1 MAGGRISSLNLIIA
15 CISILSLTALYISAF
30 GGSISDSNNGSNGL
44 SSSWFNTE
52 ADKAYTY
59 TSRDPTPKSGWV
71 PDLTAENLLCSY
83 HNEEDIASFI
93 WSHRA
98 AVNADPTTGTALA
111 KDSAS
116 SHASSD
122 ALAIL
127 LDAGITHF
135 DVDICYFAYGAEH
148 PTNPND
154 ALSSSNSNSN
164 SNSKVLAGDFY
175 VAHPS
180 QLNTARASD
189 SAIGSGATGHSSAVV
204 HGLQTLRSFLQQIE
218 EHANVK
224 RILSTPSQSQSQFH
238 APGVTAVSM
247 LPSEPS
253 VFITLEPKFMQNA
266 PAGHSLMSSS
276 ATVDSGSGSADGGG
290 GGGKGYWVWNEH
302 KNAHYGAKTL
312 LGKMIEQLQLTSTF
326 TRTHTAV
333 IAADLE
339 ELHQQESLMQATAA
353 IHVRSSGAGTG
364 ASEEMG
370 YDVGVETS
378 MNELLRTLGST
389 IGSGELQNMHV
400 AVSMK
405 KKDKSSNSK
414 SSSSSGTRS
423 VGAEAMQGDA
433 FEWEGSPNWHLF
445 PEHIDGSAEAPDTST
460 HIGRVHSTHSD
471 ISNITYGTPHG
482 SLIGC
487 GGCCTPMPHYTSQYK
502 QIVMPDFSLL
512 TLTHAPLAEQTEH
525 QIAEGS
531 AFSSI
536 CSRRGSQV
544 IVWIVDTPESAL
556 EALEMNANGIISNK
570 PLQLLESLKRM
581 YRTKC
586 QQGGKV

>member
-1 MAGGRISSLNLIIA
+1 MAGPGRISSLNLIIA

-30 GGSISDSNNGSNGL
+30 GGSSSGSNNGSNGL

-59 TSRDPTPKSGWV
+59 TLRDPTPKSGWV

-83 HNEEDIASFI
+83 QNEEDIASFI

-111 KDSAS
+111 KDSAP

-122 ALAIL
+122 ALATL

-164 SNSKVLAGDFY
+164 SNSEALAGDFY

-180 QLNTARASD
+180 QLNTARPSA
-189 SAIGSGATGHSSAVV
+189 SAIGGDATGHSSTAVR
-204 HGLQTLRSFLQQIE
+204 GLQTLRSFLQQIE
-218 EHANVK
+218 AHANVK
-224 RILSTPSQSQSQFH
+224 RILSTASQSQSQFH

-253 VFITLEPKFMQNA
+253 VFITLEPKFMRNA
-266 PAGHSLMSSS
+266 PFGLKSS
-276 ATVDSGSGSADGGG
+276 ATTFGSGSGSAGGG
-290 GGGKGYWVWNEH
+290 GGGEKGYWVWNEH
-302 KNAHYGAKTL
+302 NNAHYGTKTL
-312 LGKMIEQLQLTSTF
+312 LGKMIEQLQSTSTF

-333 IAADLE
+333 IAADSE

-353 IHVRSSGAGTG
+353 KYGRISGAGTG
-364 ASEEMG
+364 ASEEMR

-378 MNELLRTLGST
+378 MNELLRNLGST
-389 IGSGELQNMHV
+389 TGSGDLQNMHV

-405 KKDKSSNSK
+405 RKDKSSKSK
-414 SSSSSGTRS
+414 SGSSSGIRS
-423 VGAEAMQGDA
+423 VGAEVMQEDA
-433 FEWEGSPNWHLF
+433 FEWKGCPNWHMF
-445 PEHIDGSAEAPDTST
+445 PGRSRDGHEDGSAQVQDTST

-502 QIVMPDFSLL
+502 QIVMPDVSLL
-512 TLTHAPLAEQTEH
+512 MLTHAPLAQQTEH

-531 AFSSI
+531 VFSSI

-556 EALEMNANGIISNK
+556 KALEMNANGIISNK
-570 PLQLLESLKRM
+570 PLQLLESLKRI

-586 QQGGKV
+586 